1 MELQGWENILY
12 DKLNEL
18 GDTIIAEMAAIIKGK
33 GAVAS
38 GNLINSLKH
47 EVIFEN
53 GQFELA
59 IEYADYGKFV
69 NLGRNPSAKFPPMA
83 DIKTWMSLK
92 GIPQEALWPIMVK
105 IKRGGFYSKKVG
117 MLKGKVDG
125 RDKQQTIYSR
135 PVGIHFT
142 SPFETNLDLRK
153 ILNDFE
159 GTVAATIQK
168 ELIDD
173 FIKNKE
179 RK

>member
-18 GDTIIAEMAAIIKGK
+18 GGTIVAEMSAIIKSK

-38 GNLINSLKH
+38 GNLINSLKY
-47 EVIFEN
+47 EVVFAN

-83 DIKTWMSLK
+83 SIKSWMSLK

-105 IKRGGFYSKKVG
+105 IKKGGFYSKKVG
-117 MLKGKVDG
+117 MIRGVDAGKA
-125 RDKQQTIYSR
+125 RQQTIYSR
-135 PVGIHFT
+135 PVGINFT

-153 ILNDFE
+153 ILTDFE
-159 GTVAATIQK
+159 GTVAATIQR

-179 RK
+179 TR